1 MKRHVE
7 RLWADR
13 RRLGY
18 WWIVGT
24 AFTLLNLPVL
34 YVLVDLMGVPLAVA
48 TLVAGEAGLLARFLV
63 NDRWVFGHRRPTR
76 RRLWQYH
83 LAVAG
88 GFVIWWSATNLLS
101 RTGIHYLVAALLATG
116 ASVMLSVATNFLWV
130 WCHKPELNSSSG

>member
-24 AFTLLNLPVL
+24 AFTLLNIPVL
-34 YVLVDLMGVPLAVA
+34 YVLVDLAGVPLAAA
-48 TLVAGEAGLLARFLV
+48 TLIAGEAGLLARFLV

-76 RRLWQYH
+76 QRLWQYH
-83 LAVAG
+83 LAAAG

-101 RTGIHYLVAALLATG
+101 RTGIHYLAAALLATG
-116 ASVMLSVATNFLWV
+116 ASVLWSVATNFLWV
-130 WCHKPELNSSSG
+130 WCHKPELKSSSG